1 MIDALCSCDIE
12 QMKTMKNFSQL
23 SLGVC
28 RLPKFGNGRLTG
40 NPTRKRRG
48 IPWETLDETSQI
60 TSDFFHIK
68 VKEVIKWELFIVI
81 QIK

>member
-1 MIDALCSCDIE
+1 
-12 QMKTMKNFSQL
+12 MKNFSQL

-28 RLPKFGNGRLTG
+28 RLPQFGNDQLTG
-40 NPTRKRRG
+40 NPTRKRKG

-68 VKEVIKWELFIVI
+68 MKEVIKWELFIVI
-81 QIK
+81 LIKLMVKNI